1 MSSRWK
7 CKTAFWAVGAFMFG
21 FVCVLGCSFA
31 DFVLGSLEDRRQHC
45 VMCFLFV
52 CWLCFGKHGS
62 CEDTQT
68 FRAARRFPVVRL
80 ACTLAEEFCVGQP
93 LFRGIL
99 RVLRIT
105 VRHRDVSFL
114 ICVLRNAFCCV
125 ALPSVDLHRWTKETL
140 DAVSCFDQGSK
151 SLPSANGC
159 TLI

>member
-7 CKTAFWAVGAFMFG
+7 CKTAFGAVGAFMFG
-21 FVCVLGCSFA
+21 LVCVRRYSFA

-62 CEDTQT
+62 CEDPQT

-93 LFRGIL
+93 VSRHIECPENHGAPSGCVVPFLCLTERVLL
-99 RVLRIT
+99 RV
-105 VRHRDVSFL
+105 
-114 ICVLRNAFCCV
+114 
-125 ALPSVDLHRWTKETL
+125 LPSVDLHRWTKETL